1 MRTPDVKQLDKKEEE
16 IADIL
21 ISLGMSRAVA
31 MALSYLQ
38 GVNKATS
45 ADLQN

>member
-1 MRTPDVKQLDKKEEE
+1 MKQLDKNEEE

-21 ISLGMSRAVA
+21 ISLGMSRPAA
-31 MALSYLQ
+31 TALSYLQ